1 MLMGYKENT
10 KEIQWKHKG
19 DAEEIQ
25 GEHSETTKV
34 KQRCFNLMINQFSP
48 GRPK

>member
-1 MLMGYKENT
+1 MGYKGNA
-10 KEIQWKHKG
+10 KQMQLKPKG

-34 KQRCFNLMINQFSP
+34 KQRCFNLIINQFLP